1 MWCLIVVLFCISL
14 MSNDID
20 HLFMCLSAIRISF
33 WSNADSDP
41 LSTFNWVV
49 FLLLSCKSSL
59 YILLTSSLS
68 DKLFANIF
76 SHSVVFLFTF
86 FMVTMEIKS
95 FNS

>member
-1 MWCLIVVLFCISL
+1 MILTIFSCAYQPFVYL
-14 MSNDID
+14 
-20 HLFMCLSAIRISF
+20 F
-33 WSNADSDP
+33 WSNADLDP

-68 DKLFANIF
+68 DKLIANIF